1 MCVWGG
7 ACIQGRLRSA
17 GTRGLCRPRPSGAAC
32 VVLSITAPP
41 GPVRVSLVVPAPAL
55 GACTP
60 VPLRRPPGL
69 LWSQDTLG
77 ALTSTRGVQLLPQS
91 VHSSSFHWG
100 ALHLARPGTP
110 HFPAL
115 ASLQTRGRTPS
126 KLPSWAPCLCVC
138 WESGGAG
145 TQTPMLPLWD

>member
-17 GTRGLCRPRPSGAAC
+17 GTRGLCQLRPSGAAC

-41 GPVRVSLVVPAPAL
+41 GPVRVSPVVPAPAL

-77 ALTSTRGVQLLPQS
+77 ALPSTRGVQLLPQR
-91 VHSSSFHWG
+91 VHWG
-100 ALHLARPGTP
+100 ALHLARHP
-110 HFPAL
+110 HSPAL

-126 KLPSWAPCLCVC
+126 KLPSWAPCLCGC

-145 TQTPMLPLWD
+145 TQTPVLPLWD